1 MNQAIQ
7 RTKHVIDADD
17 QSAGRLASKV
27 AFLLMGKNKVN
38 YEPHMDQGDMVEINN
53 VAKLKFTGNKL
64 VTKEVWHHS
73 GHPHGLKMSFLGKI
87 FQATPDKLFRKMV
100 YRMLPKNKLRPEMI
114 KRLTIT
120 K

>member
-1 MNQAIQ
+1 MIQ
-7 RTKHVIDADD
+7 ETSRAKHVINADG
-17 QSAGRLASKV
+17 QVAGRLASHI

-38 YEPHMDQGDMVEINN
+38 YQPYMDQGDFVELSN
-53 VAKLKFTGNKL
+53 VSKLKFTGNKL
-64 VTKEVWHHS
+64 VTKPIWSHS
-73 GHPHGLKMSFLGKI
+73 GHPHGLKLSFLAKV